1 MGFYPVRVTLCLIR
15 RSTEREMHMDDGYV
29 LVIGSAGI
37 DVKGRLT
44 TPLQLGL
51 PNQGQV
57 RNSVGGVARNIA
69 ENLARL
75 EMDVM
80 LLTAIGDDTSGLRV
94 LDECRAAGIDCSHV
108 RIVPDNRTGTYM
120 AFLKPDGEPE
130 VSLSDFEI
138 MAALD
143 VAWLSDREALFEG
156 AQMVILDATVPEDTL
171 AKIFE
176 LAEKYELEVCAD
188 PTNPSLARRLCPYI
202 AQLRLIVPNAL
213 ETEALCGIAEPALD
227 RDSAINAARGLVALG
242 ADIAVVTMGE
252 QGLAYA
258 DSSGVGFIRA
268 IKTHVVDS
276 SGAGDALTGAV
287 IFGLLNDVGIDEAM
301 RLGVTAAALTLQS
314 TDTVL
319 RELNQELL
327 YDRLAV

>member
-1 MGFYPVRVTLCLIR
+1 MP
-15 RSTEREMHMDDGYV
+15 MDNGYV

-44 TPLQLGL
+44 APLQLGM

-75 EMDVM
+75 EIDVI
-80 LLTAIGDDTSGLRV
+80 LLSVIGDDTSGLRV
-94 LDECRAAGIDCSHV
+94 LDECRAAGIDCTYM
-108 RIVPDNRTGTYM
+108 RIVPNKRTGTYM
-120 AFLKPDGEPE
+120 AFLKPDGELE
-130 VSLSDFEI
+130 ASLSDFEI
-138 MAALD
+138 MDSLD
-143 VAWLSDREALFEG
+143 ADWLADHEDLFED
-156 AQMVILDATVPEDTL
+156 AQMVILDATVPESAL
-171 AKIFE
+171 KKIFE
-176 LAEKYELEVCAD
+176 FAEKYKLAVCAD
-188 PTNPSLARRLCPYI
+188 PTTPTLAGRFCPY
-202 AQLRLIVPNAL
+202 LDKLHLIVPNAF
-213 ETEALCGIAEPALD
+213 ETDSLCGVGEPATD
-227 RDSAINAARGLVALG
+227 RESAINAARRLVTMG
-242 ADIAVVTMGE
+242 AEIAVVTMGE

-268 IKTHVVDS
+268 IKTHVVDT

-287 IFGLLNDVGIDEAM
+287 IFGLLNNVGIDEAM

-314 TDTVL
+314 TETVL
-319 RELNQELL
+319 PELNQELL